1 MHTRYA
7 RVQAH
12 KLLILVYKI
21 VRNIRKR
28 ARTHD
33 TYIHTHAH
41 THTDVQIHAG
51 VYVTES
57 LERACIACF
66 NHEKRE
72 RLVLYEL

>member
-1 MHTRYA
+1 MYA
-7 RVQAH
+7 CMCVCMYVI
-12 KLLILVYKI
+12 ILFFAFSI
-21 VRNIRKR
+21 NR
-28 ARTHD
+28 
-33 TYIHTHAH
+33 
-41 THTDVQIHAG
+41 